1 MSSAIVTM
9 MLGRFAARPVSPPV
23 EQAHG
28 NVEAAAPMR
37 NKSRRLNEEPNC
49 LIGHI
54 IPSGR
59 VSGANS
65 GQAGAGPRASGRNRC
80 EFVLI

>member
-1 MSSAIVTM
+1 
-9 MLGRFAARPVSPPV
+9 
-23 EQAHG
+23 
-28 NVEAAAPMR
+28 MR

-80 EFVLI
+80 EFVPIYPSDPFPDYPKSLLLDAP